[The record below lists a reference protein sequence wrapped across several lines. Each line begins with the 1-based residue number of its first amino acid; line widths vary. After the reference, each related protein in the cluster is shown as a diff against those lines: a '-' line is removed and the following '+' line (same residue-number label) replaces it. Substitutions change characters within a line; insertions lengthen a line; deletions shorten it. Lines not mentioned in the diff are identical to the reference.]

1 MSRNWRSVWR
11 TREGTTLFDGTLNSC
26 IKSRNSGTL
35 RHPCF
40 NYFTIRKEVYSKD
53 SNVSTMTCV
62 GRNVKGNMLSDMGNY
77 TSGIGG

>member
-1 MSRNWRSVWR
+1 M
-11 TREGTTLFDGTLNSC
+11 
-26 IKSRNSGTL
+26 

-77 TSGIGG
+77 TSGIDG